1 MQNRCSWCLA
11 DPIYLEYHDKEWGRP
26 LYDDQMLFELLV
38 LESMQAG
45 LSWLTIL
52 KKREN
57 FRKAFDNFEISKVAS
72 YDEAKVEALLQ
83 DSSIIRN
90 KLKLKA
96 AVNNA
101 KLILKIQQ
109 EYGSFSAYIWSFVDN
124 QPIINSFHDL
134 KEVPANTK
142 LSDFISK
149 EMRKQG
155 FKFIGTTIIYSFMQ
169 AVGMVNDHVTTCFRH
184 SELSP
189 SKK

>member
-1 MQNRCSWCLA
+1 MQNRCNWCLG

-26 LYDDQMLFELLV
+26 LYDDQKLFELLV

-57 FRKAFDNFEISKVAS
+57 FRKAFDNFEISKVAN
-72 YDEAKVEALLQ
+72 YDEAKLETLLQ

-96 AVNNA
+96 AINNA
-101 KLILKIQQ
+101 RQVLKIQQ

-134 KEVPANTK
+134 KEVPTNTE
-142 LSDFISK
+142 LSDFISQ
-149 EMRKQG
+149 EMKKQG

>member
-1 MQNRCSWCLA
+1 MQNRCNWCLS

-26 LYDDQMLFELLV
+26 LYDDQKLFELFV

-96 AVNNA
+96 AINNA
-101 KLILKIQQ
+101 RQVLIIQQ
-109 EYGSFSAYIWSFVDN
+109 EYGSFSAYLWSFVDN
-124 QPIINSFHDL
+124 QPI
-134 KEVPANTK
+134 K
-142 LSDFISK
+142 
-149 EMRKQG
+149 
-155 FKFIGTTIIYSFMQ
+155 IGRASCRER
-169 AVGMVNDHVTTCFRH
+169 V
-184 SELSP
+184 
-189 SKK
+189 